1 MLKSALIYIIAFSSC
16 TTFAQLS
23 EVKFTE
29 KSFENGMTYPQLAI
43 SDKALQDSINSNIEL
58 RIADLKESDFCIGQY
73 GYVQKRTHLQIN
85 LFCTCIEFDDPQNR
99 YFFYNLVS
107 GKPVPYSDITEPKT
121 SKKLNAL
128 LIEKAKLHLTN
139 KMGTLSLESQ
149 AKIEEN
155 GIDAFQVVMQRGG
168 LDLWLTEEQTWG
180 EKPLFISWV
189 ELTPF
194 LKYQFM

>member
-1 MLKSALIYIIAFSSC
+1 MLKTALIYIIAFSSC

-85 LFCTCIEFDDPQNR
+85 LFCTCIEFDAPQNR

-128 LIEKAKLHLTN
+128 LIEKSKLHLAN

-168 LDLWLTEEQTWG
+168 LDLWLTEEQTWS

>member
-1 MLKSALIYIIAFSSC
+1 MLKSALLFIIAFSSFA
-16 TTFAQLS
+16 TFAQLS

-29 KSFENGMTYPQLAI
+29 KSFDNGMVYPQLAI
-43 SDKALQDSINSNIEL
+43 SDKALEHSINSNIEQ
-58 RIADLKESDFCIGQY
+58 RISDLQESDFCVGQY

-85 LFCTCIEFDDPQNR
+85 LFCTCIEFEEPQNR

-107 GKPVPYSDITEPKT
+107 GEPVPYSDITEPKT
-121 SKKLNAL
+121 SKKLNTL
-128 LIEKAKLHLTN
+128 LIEKAKLHLSN
-139 KMGTLSLESQ
+139 KMGTLSIDSQSKINES
-149 AKIEEN
+149 
-155 GIDAFQVVMQRGG
+155 GIDAFRVVMQRGG
-168 LDLWLTEEQTWG
+168 LDLWLSEAPEWG